1 MNRYK
6 EMRELIQRE
15 VNAFPLFAA
24 FTREQFDEGY
34 KELGLK
40 DSDRVTHIGGGAY
53 VPSAKMGD
61 FHALFARHDAALAE
75 ALKDE
80 AFAYDAFVYELQ
92 NHEYGYT
99 WDEEPA
105 LDALGLSCADVEGDP
120 VLLSAFVKAR
130 DYVRSRE

>member
-6 EMRELIQRE
+6 EMRELIQLE

-40 DSDRVTHIGGGAY
+40 DGDKVTHIGNGVY
-53 VPSAKMGD
+53 VPSSKMDD
-61 FHALFARHDAALAE
+61 FHALFARHDAVLAE
-75 ALKDE
+75 AMNDG

-99 WDEEPA
+99 GDEEPA
-105 LDALGLSCADVEGDP
+105 LCALGLSCDDVEGNS
-120 VLLSAFVKAR
+120 VLLSAFIKAR
-130 DYVRSRE
+130 NYIRSRG